1 MSLFPLIR
9 KYLWRLLGVGQMH
22 MQWVCDNHY
31 LKEDKDSI
39 IGYKSYDNNAV
50 VYRWSHNKLIIGKYC
65 SISYGVKF
73 VIDDGCH
80 TYNIISNYPFRS
92 NQVSNK
98 AGIIIGNDVW
108 IGLDATILN
117 GIKIGNGATVAAGS
131 VVISDVPSYCVVAG
145 VPAKVVKRKCSEDEA
160 TKMSEIAWWDWED
173 SILKERISDF
183 KLDIPSF
190 ISKYGR

>member
-1 MSLFPLIR
+1 MSLFSFIR

-50 VYRWSHNKLIIGKYC
+50 VYRWSRNKLIIGKYC

-117 GIKIGNGATVAAGS
+117 GIKIGDGATVAAGS